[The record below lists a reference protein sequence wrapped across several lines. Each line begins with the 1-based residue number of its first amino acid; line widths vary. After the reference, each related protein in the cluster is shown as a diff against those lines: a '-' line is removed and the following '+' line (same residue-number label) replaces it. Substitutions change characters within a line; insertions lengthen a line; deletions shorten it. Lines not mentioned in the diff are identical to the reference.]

1 MRITGTLEAI
11 MTIPRAPRDVAR
23 VDSPRGWECR
33 HPVGQSAGR
42 GEGNCDDDHPGQGR
56 AGTGPRC

>member
-1 MRITGTLEAI
+1 MSITGTTEAI
-11 MTIPRAPRDVAR
+11 MTTPLAQLDVAR

-42 GEGNCDDDHPGQGR
+42 GEGDFDDDQPGQGR
-56 AGTGPRC
+56 AGPGPEF